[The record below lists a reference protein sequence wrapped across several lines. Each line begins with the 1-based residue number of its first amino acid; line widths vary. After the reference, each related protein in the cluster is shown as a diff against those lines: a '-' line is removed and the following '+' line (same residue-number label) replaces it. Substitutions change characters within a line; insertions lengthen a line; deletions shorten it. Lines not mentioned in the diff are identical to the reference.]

1 MWELIQT
8 NQKALGAAVGIHLL
22 LLLVMFFGMNW
33 TDNAKPLPATPV
45 VQAKVVDQAAL
56 DKEIKKLKAAED
68 KKRKAEEKKL
78 ADLKRQREKEQR
90 RIKELEKKRKQ
101 KEAAEKKRKAEAKR
115 KAAEKKN
122 QEAAKKKHLAEEKRK
137 KAAAEKKRLAEEK
150 KKKVEAEKQRKVEE
164 AKKRAAAEK
173 KRKAQEAARKKA
185 EAEKKKAEAAAR
197 RLELEAQ
204 YQAEQDLTEK
214 QLIMAAIQQKV
225 DRNWLRPPGTPQNL
239 SCEVRV
245 RLGVNGSV
253 LLVSIIKSS
262 GDVGFDRSVESAVSK
277 SDPLPMPTSPRLVSQ
292 FRDIRFVFKPSS

>member
-22 LLLVMFFGMNW
+22 LLLVMFFGVNW
-33 TDNAKPLPATPV
+33 TDDAKPLPATPV
-45 VQAKVVDQAAL
+45 VQATIVDQAAL
-56 DKEIKKLKAAED
+56 EKEIKKLKAAED
-68 KKRKAEEKKL
+68 KKRKQKEVEEKKKK
-78 ADLKRQREKEQR
+78 AEA
-90 RIKELEKKRKQ
+90 KRK
-101 KEAAEKKRKAEAKR
+101 ADEKKRKAEAKR
-115 KAAEKKN
+115 KAAEKKK
-122 QEAAKKKHLAEEKRK
+122 QEAAKKKRLAEEKKK
-137 KAAAEKKRLAEEK
+137 KAAAEKQRLAEEK
-150 KKKVEAEKQRKVEE
+150 KKKVEAEKQRKAEE
-164 AKKRAAAEK
+164 AAKQAAAEK
-173 KRKAQEAARKKA
+173 KRQAEEAARKKA

-197 RLELEAQ
+197 QLELEAQ

-245 RLGVNGSV
+245 RLGANGSV

-277 SDPLPMPTSPRLVSQ
+277 ADPLPMPSSPRLVSHSVISVLCLS
-292 FRDIRFVFKPSS
+292 RVLRKKYVD

>member
-22 LLLVMFFGMNW
+22 LLLVMFFGVNW
-33 TDNAKPLPATPV
+33 TDDAKPLPATPV
-45 VQAKVVDQAAL
+45 VQATVVDQAAL

-68 KKRKAEEKKL
+68 KKRKQKEAEEKK
-78 ADLKRQREKEQR
+78 K
-90 RIKELEKKRKQ
+90 
-101 KEAAEKKRKAEAKR
+101 KAEAKR
-115 KAAEKKN
+115 KADEKKRKAEVKRKAAEKKK
-122 QEAAKKKHLAEEKRK
+122 QEAAKKKRLAEEKKK
-137 KAAAEKKRLAEEK
+137 KAAAEKQRLAEEK
-150 KKKVEAEKQRKVEE
+150 KKKVEAEKQRKAEKA
-164 AKKRAAAEK
+164 AKQAAAEK
-173 KRKAQEAARKKA
+173 KRQAEEAARKKA

-197 RLELEAQ
+197 QLELEAQ

-245 RLGVNGSV
+245 RLGANGSV

-277 SDPLPMPTSPRLVSQ
+277 ADPLPMPSSPRLVSQ

>member
-22 LLLVMFFGMNW
+22 LLLVMFFGVNW
-33 TDNAKPLPATPV
+33 TDDAKPLPATPV
-45 VQAKVVDQAAL
+45 VQATVVDQAAL
-56 DKEIKKLKAAED
+56 DKEVKKLKAAED
-68 KKRKAEEKKL
+68 KKRK
-78 ADLKRQREKEQR
+78 
-90 RIKELEKKRKQ
+90 Q
-101 KEAAEKKRKAEAKR
+101 KEAAEKKKKAEAKR
-115 KAAEKKN
+115 KAEAERKAAEKKK
-122 QEAAKKKHLAEEKRK
+122 QEAAKKKRLAKEKKK

-150 KKKVEAEKQRKVEE
+150 KQKAAAEKQRKAEE
-164 AKKRAAAEK
+164 AAKKAAAEK
-173 KRKAQEAARKKA
+173 KRQAEEAALKKA

-197 RLELEAQ
+197 QLELEAQ

-245 RLGVNGSV
+245 RLGANGSV

-277 SDPLPMPTSPRLVSQ
+277 ADPLPMPTSPRLVSQ

>member
-8 NQKALGAAVGIHLL
+8 NHKALGAAVGIHLM
-22 LLLVMFFGMNW
+22 LLLVMFFGVNW
-33 TDNAKPLPATPV
+33 TDDAKPLPVTPV
-45 VQAKVVDQAAL
+45 VQATVVDQAAL
-56 DKEIKKLKAAED
+56 EKEIKKLKAAED
-68 KKRKAEEKKL
+68 KKRK
-78 ADLKRQREKEQR
+78 
-90 RIKELEKKRKQ
+90 Q
-101 KEAAEKKRKAEAKR
+101 KEAAEKKKKAEAKRKADEKKRKAEAKR
-115 KAAEKKN
+115 KAAEKKK
-122 QEAAKKKHLAEEKRK
+122 QEAAKKKRLAEEKK
-137 KAAAEKKRLAEEK
+137 NKAAAEKKRLAEEK
-150 KKKVEAEKQRKVEE
+150 KKKAAAEKQRKAEE
-164 AKKRAAAEK
+164 AAKKAAAEK
-173 KRKAQEAARKKA
+173 KRQAEEAALKKA

-197 RLELEAQ
+197 QLELEAQ

-245 RLGVNGSV
+245 RLGANGSV

-277 SDPLPMPTSPRLVSQ
+277 ADPLPMPTSPRLVSQ

>member
-8 NQKALGAAVGIHLL
+8 NQKALGAAVGIHLM
-22 LLLVMFFGMNW
+22 LLLVMFFGVNW
-33 TDNAKPLPATPV
+33 TDDAKPLPVTPV
-45 VQAKVVDQAAL
+45 VQATVVDQAAL
-56 DKEIKKLKAAED
+56 DKEVKKLKAAED
-68 KKRKAEEKKL
+68 KKRK
-78 ADLKRQREKEQR
+78 
-90 RIKELEKKRKQ
+90 Q
-101 KEAAEKKRKAEAKR
+101 KEAAEKKKKAEAKRKADEKKRKAEAKR
-115 KAAEKKN
+115 KAAEKKK
-122 QEAAKKKHLAEEKRK
+122 QEAAKKKRLAEEKKK

-150 KKKVEAEKQRKVEE
+150 KKKAAAEKQRKAEE
-164 AKKRAAAEK
+164 AAKKAAAEK
-173 KRKAQEAARKKA
+173 KRQAEEAALKKA

-197 RLELEAQ
+197 QLELEAQ

-245 RLGVNGSV
+245 RLGANGSV

-277 SDPLPMPTSPRLVSQ
+277 ADPLPMPTSPRLVSQ

>member
-22 LLLVMFFGMNW
+22 LLLVMFFGVNW
-33 TDNAKPLPATPV
+33 TDDAKPLPATPV
-45 VQAKVVDQAAL
+45 VQATVVDQAAL

-68 KKRKAEEKKL
+68 KKRKQKEAEEKKKK
-78 ADLKRQREKEQR
+78 AEA
-90 RIKELEKKRKQ
+90 KRK
-101 KEAAEKKRKAEAKR
+101 ADEKKRKAEAKR
-115 KAAEKKN
+115 KAAEKKK
-122 QEAAKKKHLAEEKRK
+122 QEAAKKKRLAEEKKK
-137 KAAAEKKRLAEEK
+137 KAAAEKQRLAEEK
-150 KKKVEAEKQRKVEE
+150 KKKVEAEKQRKAEE
-164 AKKRAAAEK
+164 AAKQAAAEK
-173 KRKAQEAARKKA
+173 KRQAEEAVRKKA

-197 RLELEAQ
+197 QLELEAQ

-245 RLGVNGSV
+245 RLGANGSV

-277 SDPLPMPTSPRLVSQ
+277 ADPLPMPSSPRLVSQ

>member
-22 LLLVMFFGMNW
+22 LLLVMFFGVNW
-33 TDNAKPLPATPV
+33 TDDAKPLPATPV
-45 VQAKVVDQAAL
+45 VQATVVDQAAL
-56 DKEIKKLKAAED
+56 DKEVKKLKAAED
-68 KKRKAEEKKL
+68 KKRK
-78 ADLKRQREKEQR
+78 
-90 RIKELEKKRKQ
+90 Q
-101 KEAAEKKRKAEAKR
+101 KEAAEKKKKAEAKR
-115 KAAEKKN
+115 KAEAERKAAEKKK
-122 QEAAKKKHLAEEKRK
+122 QEAAKKKRLAKEKKK

-150 KKKVEAEKQRKVEE
+150 KQKAAAEKQRKAEE
-164 AKKRAAAEK
+164 AAKKAAAEK
-173 KRKAQEAARKKA
+173 KRQAEEAALKKA

-197 RLELEAQ
+197 QLELEAQ

-214 QLIMAAIQQKV
+214 QLIMAAIQQRV

-245 RLGVNGSV
+245 RLGANGSV

-262 GDVGFDRSVESAVSK
+262 GDAGFDRSVESAVSK
-277 SDPLPMPTSPRLVSQ
+277 ADPLPMPTSPRLVSQ

>member
-22 LLLVMFFGMNW
+22 LLLVMFFGVNW
-33 TDNAKPLPATPV
+33 TDDAKPLPATPV
-45 VQAKVVDQAAL
+45 VQATVVDQAAL

-68 KKRKAEEKKL
+68 KKRK
-78 ADLKRQREKEQR
+78 
-90 RIKELEKKRKQ
+90 Q
-101 KEAAEKKRKAEAKR
+101 KEAAEKKKKAEAKR
-115 KAAEKKN
+115 KAEAERKAAEKKK
-122 QEAAKKKHLAEEKRK
+122 QEAAKKKRLAEEKKK

-150 KKKVEAEKQRKVEE
+150 KKKAAAEKQRKAEE
-164 AKKRAAAEK
+164 AKKQAAAEK
-173 KRKAQEAARKKA
+173 KRKAEVAARKKA
-185 EAEKKKAEAAAR
+185 QAEKKKAEAAAR
-197 RLELEAQ
+197 QLELEAQ

-245 RLGVNGSV
+245 RLGANGSV

-262 GDVGFDRSVESAVSK
+262 GNVGFDRSVESAVSK
-277 SDPLPMPTSPRLVSQ
+277 ADPLPMPTSPRLVSQ

>member
-8 NQKALGAAVGIHLL
+8 NHKALGAAVGIHLM
-22 LLLVMFFGMNW
+22 LLLVMFFGVNW
-33 TDNAKPLPATPV
+33 TDDAKPLPVTPV
-45 VQAKVVDQAAL
+45 VQATVVDQAAL
-56 DKEIKKLKAAED
+56 DREVKKLKAAED
-68 KKRKAEEKKL
+68 KKRK
-78 ADLKRQREKEQR
+78 
-90 RIKELEKKRKQ
+90 Q
-101 KEAAEKKRKAEAKR
+101 KEAAEKKKKAEAKR
-115 KAAEKKN
+115 KAEAERKAAEKKK
-122 QEAAKKKHLAEEKRK
+122 QEAAKKKRLAKEKKK

-150 KKKVEAEKQRKVEE
+150 KQKAAAEKQRKAEE
-164 AKKRAAAEK
+164 AAKKAAAEK
-173 KRKAQEAARKKA
+173 KRQAEEAALKKA

-197 RLELEAQ
+197 QLELEAQ

-245 RLGVNGSV
+245 RLGANGSV

-277 SDPLPMPTSPRLVSQ
+277 ADPLPMPTSPRLVSQ

>member
-8 NQKALGAAVGIHLL
+8 NHKALGAAVGIHLM
-22 LLLVMFFGMNW
+22 LLLVMFFGVNW
-33 TDNAKPLPATPV
+33 TDDAKPLPVTPV
-45 VQAKVVDQAAL
+45 VQATVVDQAAL
-56 DKEIKKLKAAED
+56 KKEIKKLKAAED
-68 KKRKAEEKKL
+68 KKRK
-78 ADLKRQREKEQR
+78 
-90 RIKELEKKRKQ
+90 Q
-101 KEAAEKKRKAEAKR
+101 KEAAEKKKKAEAKR
-115 KAAEKKN
+115 KAEAERKAAEKKK
-122 QEAAKKKHLAEEKRK
+122 QEAAKKKRLAKEKKK

-150 KKKVEAEKQRKVEE
+150 KQKAAAEKQRKAEE
-164 AKKRAAAEK
+164 AAKKAAAEK
-173 KRKAQEAARKKA
+173 KRQAEEAALKKA

-197 RLELEAQ
+197 QLELEAQ

-245 RLGVNGSV
+245 RLGANGSV

-277 SDPLPMPTSPRLVSQ
+277 ADPLPMPTSPRLVSQ

>member
-8 NQKALGAAVGIHLL
+8 NHKALGAAVGIHLL
-22 LLLVMFFGMNW
+22 LLLVMFFGVNW
-33 TDNAKPLPATPV
+33 TDDAKPLPVTPV
-45 VQAKVVDQAAL
+45 VQATVVDQAAL

-68 KKRKAEEKKL
+68 KKRKQKEAAEKKKKAEAKRK
-78 ADLKRQREKEQR
+78 AD
-90 RIKELEKKRKQ
+90 EKKRKAEA
-101 KEAAEKKRKAEAKR
+101 KRKAAEKKRKAEAKR
-115 KAAEKKN
+115 KAAEKKKK
-122 QEAAKKKHLAEEKRK
+122 EAAK
-137 KAAAEKKRLAEEK
+137 KKRLAEEK
-150 KKKVEAEKQRKVEE
+150 KKK
-164 AKKRAAAEK
+164 AAAEK
-173 KRKAQEAARKKA
+173 KRKAEEAKKKAAAEKKRKAAEAARKKA

-197 RLELEAQ
+197 QLELEAQ

-245 RLGVNGSV
+245 RLGANGSV

-277 SDPLPMPTSPRLVSQ
+277 ADPLPMPTSPRLVSQ